1 MKLPRRLLNLL
12 YQLVVDAM
20 ERSKSQPQGYNED
33 LIELEK
39 ILHKVYENQKI

>member
-1 MKLPRRLLNLL
+1 MTLPRHLLNLL

-20 ERSKSQPQGYNED
+20 ERSKGRAIGYNED